1 MKETTPSAEV
11 PDAGPAGPSSPIVK
25 LSDAQVFARDPE
37 DYTEENTADTIE
49 RLRKILARHRKARQD
64 AEQVM
69 AEAAKLK
76 KANAK
81 PKKAATTKAKPSL
94 AADPLETKI

>member
-1 MKETTPSAEV
+1 MDTTDAQVS
-11 PDAGPAGPSSPIVK
+11 DAGAASPSSPVTK

-81 PKKAATTKAKPSL
+81 PKKAAATKAKPSL

>member
-1 MKETTPSAEV
+1 MDTNDAQV
-11 PDAGPAGPSSPIVK
+11 PDAGAASPSSPVTK

-76 KANAK
+76 KTNAK
-81 PKKAATTKAKPSL
+81 PKKAAASKAKPSL
-94 AADPLETKI
+94 STDPMETKI